1 MASPFPPY
9 SFRGKKYKTVTG
21 LIRAVENGLG
31 DQGNDAA
38 VHAWFADGM
47 FRVRHMSDAVSSY
60 RVQYLPDV
68 IRIG

>member
-1 MASPFPPY
+1 MTGY

-38 VHAWFADGM
+38 YHAWFADGK
-47 FRVRHMSDAVSSY
+47 FHVKHLSDSISIYKVE
-60 RVQYLPDV
+60 YLPNV
-68 IRIG
+68 IRIS